1 MQRSFTSCK
10 LIWKNYKQNL
20 QNKSHSLNKE
30 LIQEKSQVPVIDT
43 AAKVQFVKKRK
54 KGSQLGEMMVIWLE
68 VVLEK
73 LQTGVEAV
81 EEALEEGVVVVEVR
95 MDKMLLKIGDRVQ
108 LKQAKVQI
116 HIEIKIFL
124 LMMNLRLFMI

>member
-20 QNKSHSLNKE
+20 LNKSHSLNKE
-30 LIQEKSQVPVIDT
+30 LIQEKSQVTVIEL

-54 KGSQLGEMMVIWLE
+54 KGSQLGEMIVIWLE

-73 LQTGVEAV
+73 LQTGVEV
-81 EEALEEGVVVVEVR
+81 VGEALEAEVVVVEVK
-95 MDKMLLKIGDRVQ
+95 MDRMLLKIGDRVQ

-116 HIEIKIFL
+116 LIGTRIFL
-124 LMMNLRLFMI
+124 LMMNLR